1 MLSDKPWKLEAVL
14 FFFVGVLSCVFF
26 GMLATVGLNTLFP
39 GLLMA
44 DRKFY
49 EFLVGAVGLQLVPLV
64 LAHFFLK
71 QHDVAW
77 REFLGCH
84 RPHLRGSLVRAVLVA
99 MLAVPMALTLN
110 ELSRI
115 VVSAVQAKPAE
126 MQPTMQVL
134 EISYTLGRRILFT
147 FAAIVLAPMAEEILF
162 RGVLYAAI
170 KEGGYPRLA
179 LFGTSILFAS
189 IHGSWMTLAPLTF
202 FAIVLALLYERTGSL
217 LMPIIAHASFNAANL
232 ISYFLLHDVVGQG
245 AR

>member
-14 FFFVGVLSCVFF
+14 FFFVGILSCVFF
-26 GMLATVGLNTLFP
+26 GMLATLGLNALFP
-39 GLLMA
+39 GLHLA

-49 EFLVGAVGLQLVPLV
+49 EFLVGGAGLQVVPLV
-64 LAHFFLK
+64 LAHYFLK
-71 QHDVAW
+71 QHDVTW
-77 REFLGCH
+77 GQFLGWH
-84 RPHLRGSLVRAVLVA
+84 RPHLRGALVRAALVA
-99 MLAVPMALTLN
+99 MLAVPMALELN

-115 VVSAVQAKPAE
+115 VVSAVQSKPAE
-126 MQPTMQVL
+126 MQPSMQVL
-134 EISYTLGRRILFT
+134 EISYTLGRRILFS
-147 FAAIVLAPMAEEILF
+147 FAAIVIAPLTEEILF

-202 FAIVLALLYERTGSL
+202 FAIVLTLLYERTRSL
-217 LMPIIAHASFNAANL
+217 LVPMVAHASFNAANL
-232 ISYFLLHDVVGQG
+232 LSYFLFHDIAGHG